1 MNADNTA
8 PISGESGAHTH
19 EDTHT
24 HTHSVEPIATNP
36 GELAAL
42 VEYWSRRGLW
52 SDAESARRIYDS
64 FMTGYAVPGSPAFTF
79 DRALGSIFRIG
90 YALGQ
95 TREREQN
102 NFERGLK
109 IGAALTEYMNE
120 GGSLSELVELIKRAK
135 AENTHLSAAHSEK
148 G

>member
-8 PISGESGAHTH
+8 PISGESGAPAH

-24 HTHSVEPIATNP
+24 HTVDPIATEP

-42 VEYWSRRGLW
+42 VEYWSKRGLLG
-52 SDAESARRIYDS
+52 DAETARSIYDS

-79 DRALGSIFRIG
+79 DRALGSVFRIG
-90 YALGQ
+90 YTLGQ

-102 NFERGLK
+102 SFERGLK
-109 IGAALTEYMNE
+109 MGAALTEYMNE

-135 AENTHLSAAHSEK
+135 AEKLRLSAAHN
-148 G
+148 

>member
-1 MNADNTA
+1 MNADNTT
-8 PISGESGAHTH
+8 PISGESGAPAH

-24 HTHSVEPIATNP
+24 HTVDPISTEP

-42 VEYWSRRGLW
+42 VEHWSKRGLL
-52 SDAESARRIYDS
+52 SDAETARSIYDS

-79 DRALGSIFRIG
+79 DRALGSVFRIG

-102 NFERGLK
+102 SFERGLK
-109 IGAALTEYMNE
+109 MGAALTEYMNE

-135 AENTHLSAAHSEK
+135 AEKLHLSAAHN
-148 G
+148 